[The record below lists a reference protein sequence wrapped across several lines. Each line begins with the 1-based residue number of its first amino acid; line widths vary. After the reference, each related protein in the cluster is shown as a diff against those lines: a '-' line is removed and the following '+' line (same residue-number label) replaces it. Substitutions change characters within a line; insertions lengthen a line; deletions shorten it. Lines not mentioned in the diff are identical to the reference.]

1 MKRNLVDANI
11 VAADMVEEVIAARAK
26 YPAFNSPHEGYAVLL
41 EEVTELQAEVFKKK
55 EKRDLENM
63 RKEAE
68 QVGAMA
74 IRFIQDC
81 CDEK

>member
-1 MKRNLVDANI
+1 MTTKTDVNLI
-11 VAADMVEEVIAARAK
+11 AADMVEVVIRARSK

-55 EKRDLENM
+55 EHRDMKNM

-68 QVGAMA
+68 QIGAMA
-74 IRFIQDC
+74 IIFIQDC
-81 CDEK
+81 CE